1 MSERRRLAILLALL
15 GITLLYAASAQ
26 YSNWMRPYR
35 GYQGE
40 SAIVVI
46 PQGASPGQVA
56 RALDD
61 AGIIRGRT
69 PFTLLTRLRGVSSK
83 LKAGEYVFDHP
94 MTLDDVIERIVRG
107 EVLLHR
113 VTVPEGLS
121 GPEILDRIARL
132 RLVRRA
138 ELDEAFRDPS
148 PIRDLD
154 PEARDL
160 EGYLFPET
168 YRFARGT
175 SAKKILGEMVAHFRR
190 AYTEEVGG
198 AAATMGMSTRQVVTL
213 ASLIEKETSIQG
225 ERARVS
231 AVFHNRLRLGMP
243 LQCDPTVIYA
253 LSVAGR
259 TAAQL
264 TRDDLDFVS
273 PYNTYVNTG
282 LPPGPIASPGRASL
296 RAAVRP
302 APVKDLYF
310 VADGT
315 GGHYFSGTLEQHER
329 AVSRYRRIKRA
340 GV

>member
-1 MSERRRLAILLALL
+1 LSERRRLAFLLTLL
-15 GITLLYAASAQ
+15 GITLLLAASFQ
-26 YSNWMRPYR
+26 YSSWMKPYR

-46 PQGASPGQVA
+46 AQGSSPGQVA
-56 RALDD
+56 QSLHD
-61 AGIIRGRT
+61 AGIIRGQM
-69 PFTLLTRLRGVSSK
+69 PFTFLTRLRGVSSK
-83 LKAGEYVFDHP
+83 LKAGEYVFDRP

-113 VTVPEGLS
+113 VTIPEGLS
-121 GPEILDRIARL
+121 GPEILERIARL

-138 ELDEAFRDPS
+138 ELDEAFRDPA

-154 PEARDL
+154 PQARDL

-175 SAKKILGEMVAHFRR
+175 SAKKILGEMVERFRE
-190 AYTEEVGG
+190 AYAESVGG
-198 AAATMGMSTRQVVTL
+198 AAATMGMSARQVVTL
-213 ASLIEKETSIQG
+213 ASLIEKETSIAE
-225 ERARVS
+225 ERGRVS

-253 LSVAGR
+253 LNVAGR
-259 TAAQL
+259 PGAQL
-264 TRDDLDFVS
+264 TRDDLGFVS

-296 RAAVRP
+296 AAAIRP
-302 APVKDLYF
+302 APVRDLYF

-315 GGHYFSGTLEQHER
+315 GGHFFSDTLEEHER
-329 AVSRYRRIKRA
+329 AVSRYRRLRRA